1 MSNAIKI
8 FWCWTFTQHTNEFL
22 TSYVTCNILLT
33 GMFTSTFINLSII
46 DILLEFWSFCQS
58 SEHRFP
64 NSTTFASTE
73 LAPVH
78 CPIRADGT
86 LHSVPSALLYIYF
99 VWQYLHFRTIEKNIY
114 VVFKNVHNYLYLWT
128 RYISCEGW
136 NLSIIVQL
144 TDDNIEKG
152 RNSKKFGST
161 SPRWSRK
168 IWPDSFMACMSIRFY
183 NLNEGNKCYENSL
196 NRFIK

>member
-1 MSNAIKI
+1 MRRFCTRYNTRGNVVSETKTMNCH
-8 FWCWTFTQHTNEFL
+8 FFVLTTFSDVFK
-22 TSYVTCNILLT
+22 VTRV
-33 GMFTSTFINLSII
+33 S
-46 DILLEFWSFCQS
+46 WSFGNRTLLAQWAGIITHRHVYVYLYQPIHYWYLTRILMFL
-58 SEHRFP
+58 SEQR
-64 NSTTFASTE
+64 
-73 LAPVH
+73 APFS

-86 LHSVPSALLYIYF
+86 LHSVPSALLYMYF
-99 VWQYLHFRTIEKNIY
+99 VWQYLHFRTIEKTIY

-168 IWPDSFMACMSIRFY
+168 IWPNSFMHVNTF
-183 NLNEGNKCYENSL
+183 L
-196 NRFIK
+196 